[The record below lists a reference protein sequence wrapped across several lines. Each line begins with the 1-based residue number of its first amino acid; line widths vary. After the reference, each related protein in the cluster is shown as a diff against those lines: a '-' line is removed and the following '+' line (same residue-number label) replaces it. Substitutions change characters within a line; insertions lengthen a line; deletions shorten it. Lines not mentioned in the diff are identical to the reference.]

1 MWEDDYE
8 FLYKKHN
15 FHALFK
21 IYSIKKKKTFDL
33 EMSLYSGCRLVK
45 KKYKKNEKIG
55 NLENTIKSYK
65 II

>member
-1 MWEDDYE
+1 MITSSY
-8 FLYKKHN
+8 
-15 FHALFK
+15 
-21 IYSIKKKKTFDL
+21 IRSITFTHYLKFIQLKKKKTFDL